1 MAHIPD
7 GVLSLPVLAAGWT
20 VAVAGVGYGLRR
32 ITDEEIPRVALFA
45 SAFFVV
51 SLFAVPIGP
60 TSIHLLLG
68 GLMGIVLGPAIFPAA
83 LIALLLQ
90 AALFGF
96 GGLTALGFNTAALA
110 LPGWLAG
117 IACSA
122 AARAPAGLPIRA
134 SLAAALAV
142 GLTGVI
148 VAVGLALSASAFRP
162 AAAVMFATYVPL
174 AVIEAVVTGFA
185 VAFLVR
191 VRPAFLAARPVL
203 TP

>member
-20 VAVAGVGYGLRR
+20 VAIAGVGYGLRR
-32 ITDEEIPRVALFA
+32 IADEEIPRVALFA

-122 AARAPAGLPIRA
+122 TARAPAGLSIRA
-134 SLAAALAV
+134 SLAAALSV

-148 VAVGLALSASAFRP
+148 VAAGLALSASAFRP
-162 AAAVMFATYVPL
+162 AAAVMFAAYVPL
-174 AVIEAVVTGFA
+174 AVIEAVVTGVA
-185 VAFLVR
+185 VAFLAR
-191 VRPAFLAARPVL
+191 VRPEFLAARPVL

>member
-1 MAHIPD
+1 MAHVPD
-7 GVLSLPVLAAGWT
+7 GVLSLPVLATGWT

-32 ITDEEIPRVALFA
+32 IADEEIPRVALFA

-51 SLFAVPIGP
+51 SLFAIPVGP

-96 GGLTALGFNTAALA
+96 GGLTTLGFNTVALA

-117 IACSA
+117 IAVSA
-122 AARAPAGLPIRA
+122 TARAPAGLSIRA
-134 SLAAALAV
+134 SLAAALSV

-148 VAVGLALSASAFRP
+148 VAAGLALSASAFRP
-162 AAAVMFATYVPL
+162 AAAVMFAAYVPL

-185 VAFLVR
+185 VAFLAR
-191 VRPAFLAARPVL
+191 VRPAFLGARPVL